1 MEKVSP
7 EISREEKLS
16 DTVRSFPVF
25 LNKSHKEKDAVK
37 NARDG
42 VITVLEFI
50 PTGNY
55 FILTLLF
62 HVLKL
67 SYLFGLTY

>member
-16 DTVRSFPVF
+16 DTVRSFSVF

-37 NARDG
+37 NAWDG

-67 SYLFGLTY
+67 SYLFGLTH

>member
-37 NARDG
+37 NAWGG

-67 SYLFGLTY
+67 SYLFGLTH